1 MSMTDPIADMI
12 TRIRNAQQANKSDV
26 NMPSSKAKVNIAK
39 VLKEEGYIAYYNVSS
54 VKGKKSLLIL
64 LKYYDGKPVISRID
78 RVSSP
83 GLRIY
88 KSTTELPKVIGGLGM
103 AVVST
108 SHGVMADHEARIMGH
123 GGEIIC
129 TVS

>member
-108 SHGVMADHEARIMGH
+108 SHGVMADHKARIMGH
-123 GGEIIC
+123 GGEILC